1 MAENITHQQLHDKL
15 VQVEATFT
23 DKHSTLLKWMVG
35 VILTIVALTMTQ
47 IVSVASSLAEVGST
61 QGLILQ
67 SLNRVDRSI
76 ESVQDRIQEESREAE
91 EDLKSHLDREHIK
104 RAVE

>member
-1 MAENITHQQLHDKL
+1 MTESITHKQLHDKL

-23 DKHSTLLKWMVG
+23 DKHGTLLKWMVG

-91 EDLKSHLDREHIK
+91 EDLKSHLDREHKK